1 MIIRIDTCTNTEGI
15 VRCFRFC
22 VKSGGERV
30 KNSIW
35 TALLALSVLF
45 ALVWLQQRLRADEPG
60 SAPRPLPEKPSP
72 SVSEPEPELRLLAGE
87 EILTLPLEDYIL
99 GVTAAE
105 MPADFEPEALK
116 AQAVAARTYAL
127 YRAKGGRHEEAELCA
142 DPGCCQAWLS
152 EEELRRRWGEDYA
165 EKHGKIA
172 AAVQA
177 TSGQILCCGGQAIFA
192 AFHSSSAGRTED
204 CGAVWSELPYLKSVF
219 SPEDA
224 DTVPNFVTT
233 VERDALDFRDTL
245 LYARPEADFS
255 GAPETWIGKTELD
268 RSGRAAW
275 VELGGVRFSGTE
287 LRGLFSLRST
297 AFALKYEDGLFRF
310 TVTGFGH
317 GVGMSQYGAQVMA
330 LEGADYRA
338 ILAHYYPGTDIQTLT

>member
-1 MIIRIDTCTNTEGI
+1 M
-15 VRCFRFC
+15 
-22 VKSGGERV
+22 

-35 TALLALSVLF
+35 SALLALAVLF

-60 SAPRPLPEKPSP
+60 SAPRPLPETPSP

-87 EILTLPLEDYIL
+87 EILTLPLEEYIL

-165 EKHGKIA
+165 EKHRKIA

-177 TSGQILCCGGQAIFA
+177 TSGQILCCEGQAIFA

-204 CGAVWSELPYLKSVF
+204 CGAIWSELPYLKSVL

-255 GAPETWIGKTELD
+255 GAPETFT
-268 RSGRAAW
+268 
-275 VELGGVRFSGTE
+275 VGGVTVTAQE
-287 LRGLFSLRST
+287 LRALCDLRSAT
-297 AFALKYEDGLFRF
+297 FEVECEGE
-310 TVTGFGH
+310 TVTFYVTGYGH
-317 GVGMSQYGAQVMA
+317 GVGMSQYGANVMA
-330 LEGADYRA
+330 KEGASYRE
-338 ILAHYYPGTDIQTLT
+338 ILEHYYPGTTVEGD